1 MFISYL
7 RISCAALVFCFSSV
21 VYADIYTWVDEA
33 GVTQYAQQAP
43 AGTNATLVEVP
54 PPPPIDYQ
62 KAQHELDEL
71 ILQQEVEAEKQQELI
86 ENDKIVAEQAA
97 NEKENCRIAKQN
109 LEMNQDNP
117 GRRWMDKDGNVHG
130 PDENIRQ
137 EKIKQ
142 SQQQIDQFC
151 N

>member
-1 MFISYL
+1 MFMSYL
-7 RISCAALVFCFSSV
+7 RISFIAIVFCFSSV
-21 VYADIYTWVDEA
+21 VYADIYSWVDEA
-33 GVTQYAQQAP
+33 GVTHYAQEAP
-43 AGTNATLVEVP
+43 VGIDATLFEVP
-54 PPPPIDYQ
+54 PPPPIDHQ

-71 ILQQEVEAEKQQELI
+71 ILQQEVDAAKQHELA
-86 ENDKIVAEQAA
+86 ENDKIAADLAA
-97 NEKENCRIAKQN
+97 NEKENCQIAKQN
-109 LEMNQDNP
+109 LKMYQDNP